1 MKTLTRRDLL
11 QRSGLGALGLSL
23 AGAAAPGSAL
33 AAAGP
38 GVSDARGG
46 FTPLNQFP
54 RSVQEYYV
62 RRLRETERIADARR
76 TALRSRRDAEAYL
89 REVRHKIQSCFGPW
103 PEKTPLNARTT
114 RTVPRDG
121 YRIENVIFESRPGFP
136 VTANLYV
143 PTGRPLP
150 LPAVVGTCG
159 HSANGKAAAAY
170 QAFAQGLARQGYVT
184 LLFDPLG
191 QGERMQYVTPD
202 LKPRRGTGSAEHFYA
217 GTQMVLTGDFL
228 GTWMVW
234 DGMRALDY
242 LLTRPEVDPR
252 HMGVTGNSGGGTQT
266 TWLCGIEPR
275 FTMAAPSCFVT
286 TFRRN
291 FENENSAD
299 PEQCP
304 PRALALGLDHSD
316 FLAAFA
322 PRPLIVMGQEKD
334 YFDARGLEEAFR
346 RLQHLYKLLGAGQN
360 VQLFIGPDHH
370 GYSQLNREAMYGWF
384 NQHTKVST
392 GQKEPEITVEKD
404 ETLWC
409 TPHGQVAGLAP
420 TTVWGATREKS
431 QALGSRR
438 RPLDAAALPDA
449 IRALLKLPAETGTP
463 EYRILRP
470 STDRAYPKPF
480 AGTYAVETDPEVHA
494 VVYRLSEER
503 LVSRP
508 PRSTARALLYIS
520 DRSADMELRDEALIK
535 ELIAAE
541 PDAAVFAC
549 DVRGVG
555 ESEPAISSRRT
566 DYFHAVHG
574 LMYDYPTPGQRTY
587 DVLRVIN
594 WIRAFGHREVH
605 LAARGWG
612 AIPATFAA
620 VLSPDVT
627 QVTLKHALSS
637 YSAVAESESYTWPLS
652 SFVPAVLQTFDLPDC
667 YRALAARKL
676 RLVE

>member
-1 MKTLTRRDLL
+1 
-11 QRSGLGALGLSL
+11 
-23 AGAAAPGSAL
+23 
-33 AAAGP
+33 
-38 GVSDARGG
+38 
-46 FTPLNQFP
+46 
-54 RSVQEYYV
+54 
-62 RRLRETERIADARR
+62 
-76 TALRSRRDAEAYL
+76 
-89 REVRHKIQSCFGPW
+89 
-103 PEKTPLNARTT
+103 
-114 RTVPRDG
+114 
-121 YRIENVIFESRPGFP
+121 
-136 VTANLYV
+136 
-143 PTGRPLP
+143 
-150 LPAVVGTCG
+150 VGTCG

-346 RLQHLYKLLGAGQN
+346 RLQHLYKLLGAGHN